1 MPFDFKKKHMMFDDE
16 EKFVKLCE
24 SIEDA
29 IRESDEGEGKY
40 SDLEVMQAID
50 FVGFNFFRD
59 DWEEFKKT
67 ESIREL
73 SLMEFNKSSRKRF
86 IN

>member
-1 MPFDFKKKHMMFDDE
+1 MPFDFMKKPLIFDDE
-16 EKFVKLCE
+16 DRFIKLCE

-59 DWEEFKKT
+59 DWEEFKKV
-67 ESIREL
+67 ESPREL
-73 SLMEFNKSSRKRF
+73 GKREFNKSNSKKF
-86 IN
+86 VN

>member
-1 MPFDFKKKHMMFDDE
+1 MPFNFTKKPMMFDDE

-29 IRESDEGEGKY
+29 IRENDEGEGKY

-59 DWEEFKKT
+59 DWEEFKKV
-67 ESIREL
+67 ESHREL
-73 SLMEFNKSSRKRF
+73 SLKELNKSSSKKF

>member
-29 IRESDEGEGKY
+29 IRETDEGEGKY
-40 SDLEVMQAID
+40 SDLDVLQAID
-50 FVGFNFFRD
+50 FGGFNFFRD
-59 DWEEFKKT
+59 DWEEFKKV
-67 ESIREL
+67 EPPRVL
-73 SLMEFNKSSRKRF
+73 SLREFNKSSSKKF

>member
-1 MPFDFKKKHMMFDDE
+1 MSFDFTKKHMMFDDE

-29 IRESDEGEGKY
+29 IRENDEGEGKY

-59 DWEEFKKT
+59 DWEEFKKV
-67 ESIREL
+67 ESHREL
-73 SLMEFNKSSRKRF
+73 SLKEFNKSSSKKF

>member
-1 MPFDFKKKHMMFDDE
+1 MSFDFTKRPLMFDDE
-16 EKFVKLCE
+16 ELFVKLCE

-29 IRESDEGEGKY
+29 IRDTDEGEGKY

-50 FVGFNFFRD
+50 FVAFNFFRD
-59 DWEEFKKT
+59 DWEEFKKV
-67 ESIREL
+67 ESPREL
-73 SLMEFNKSSRKRF
+73 SIREFNKSSTKKF

>member
-1 MPFDFKKKHMMFDDE
+1 MAFDFTKKPMMFDDE

-29 IRESDEGEGKY
+29 IREADEGEGKY

-59 DWEEFKKT
+59 DREEFKKM
-67 ESIREL
+67 ELPREL
-73 SLMEFNKSSRKRF
+73 SLREFNKSSSKKF

>member
-1 MPFDFKKKHMMFDDE
+1 MAFDFKKKPMMFDDE
-16 EKFVKLCE
+16 EKFIKLCE

-29 IRESDEGEGKY
+29 IRGAGEGEGNY

-59 DWEEFKKT
+59 DWEEFKKV
-67 ESIREL
+67 ELPREL
-73 SLMEFNKSSRKRF
+73 SLREFNKSSSKKF

>member
-1 MPFDFKKKHMMFDDE
+1 MSFDFTKKPLIFDDE
-16 EKFVKLCE
+16 ERFVKLCE

-29 IRESDEGEGKY
+29 IQGTDEGEGKY

-59 DWEEFKKT
+59 DWEEFKKV
-67 ESIREL
+67 EAPREL
-73 SLMEFNKSSRKRF
+73 SLRDFNKSSSKKF
-86 IN
+86 IH

>member
-1 MPFDFKKKHMMFDDE
+1 MPFDFSRKPMMFDDE

-24 SIEDA
+24 SIEEA
-29 IRESDEGEGKY
+29 IREVDEGEGKF

-50 FVGFNFFRD
+50 FVGFSLFRD
-59 DWEEFKKT
+59 DWEEFKKMVPPREM
-67 ESIREL
+67 ESR
-73 SLMEFNKSSRKRF
+73 EFNKSSGKKF

>member
-1 MPFDFKKKHMMFDDE
+1 MPFDFTKKHMMFDDE

-59 DWEEFKKT
+59 DWEEFKKV
-67 ESIREL
+67 ESPREL
-73 SLMEFNKSSRKRF
+73 SLREFNKSSSKKF

>member
-1 MPFDFKKKHMMFDDE
+1 MPFNFTKKPMMFDDE

-24 SIEDA
+24 AIEDA
-29 IRESDEGEGKY
+29 IRETDAGEGKY

-50 FVGFNFFRD
+50 FVGFNFYRD
-59 DWEEFKKT
+59 DWEEFKKI
-67 ESIREL
+67 ESPGES
-73 SLMEFNKSSRKRF
+73 SLREFNKTSSKKF

>member
-1 MPFDFKKKHMMFDDE
+1 MSFDFTKKHMMFDDE

-29 IRESDEGEGKY
+29 IRENDEGEGKY

-59 DWEEFKKT
+59 GWEEFKKV
-67 ESIREL
+67 ESHREL
-73 SLMEFNKSSRKRF
+73 SLKEFNKSSSKKF

>member
-1 MPFDFKKKHMMFDDE
+1 MPFDFMNKAMMFDDE
-16 EKFVKLCE
+16 SRFVKLCE

-29 IRESDEGEGKY
+29 IREADDGEGKY
-40 SDLEVMQAID
+40 SDLEVMQAIN

-59 DWEEFKKT
+59 DWEEFKKKGSSP
-67 ESIREL
+67 ESGFEKMKKPD
-73 SLMEFNKSSRKRF
+73 SKKF

>member
-1 MPFDFKKKHMMFDDE
+1 MAFDFTKKPMMFDDE

-29 IRESDEGEGKY
+29 IREADEGEGKY
-40 SDLEVMQAID
+40 SDLEIMQAIN

-59 DWEEFKKT
+59 DWEEFKKIDSSKESTFDISKKT
-67 ESIREL
+67 EGKDL
-73 SLMEFNKSSRKRF
+73 VN
-86 IN
+86 

>member
-1 MPFDFKKKHMMFDDE
+1 MPFDFTKKPMMFDDE

-29 IRESDEGEGKY
+29 IREADEGEGKY

-59 DWEEFKKT
+59 DWEEFKKM
-67 ESIREL
+67 ELPREL
-73 SLMEFNKSSRKRF
+73 SLREFNKSSSKKF

>member
-1 MPFDFKKKHMMFDDE
+1 MPFDFTKKHMMFDDE

-29 IRESDEGEGKY
+29 IRESDDGEGKY

-50 FVGFNFFRD
+50 FVGFNFFA
-59 DWEEFKKT
+59 
-67 ESIREL
+67 SI
-73 SLMEFNKSSRKRF
+73 F
-86 IN
+86 

>member
-1 MPFDFKKKHMMFDDE
+1 MPFDFTKKHMMFDDE

-59 DWEEFKKT
+59 DWEEFKKV
-67 ESIREL
+67 ESHREL
-73 SLMEFNKSSRKRF
+73 RLKELNKSSSKKF

>member
-1 MPFDFKKKHMMFDDE
+1 MAFNFTKKTMMFDDE

-29 IRESDEGEGKY
+29 IRATDEGEGRY

-59 DWEEFKKT
+59 DWEEFKKV
-67 ESIREL
+67 ESPREL
-73 SLMEFNKSSRKRF
+73 SLKEFNKSSSKKF

>member
-1 MPFDFKKKHMMFDDE
+1 MPFDFMNKSMIFDDDTR
-16 EKFVKLCE
+16 FVKLCE

-29 IRESDEGEGKY
+29 IRDADDGEGKY
-40 SDLEVMQAID
+40 SDLEVMQAIN

-59 DWEEFKKT
+59 DWEEFKKIDSSKDG
-67 ESIREL
+67 SIEML
-73 SLMEFNKSSRKRF
+73 KKEDGENL

>member
-1 MPFDFKKKHMMFDDE
+1 MPFDFTKKPMMFDDE
-16 EKFVKLCE
+16 EKIVKLCE

-29 IRESDEGEGKY
+29 IRETDEGEGKF

-59 DWEEFKKT
+59 DWEEFKKV
-67 ESIREL
+67 ESPREL
-73 SLMEFNKSSRKRF
+73 GSRGFNKSSSKKF